1 MAHRDL
7 WMDNLLFK
15 GNKITAILDF
25 DRLKYDYPQLDI
37 ARAILSGAL
46 NEKGFDV
53 TLAVTFM
60 NGYIET
66 YLLSKDYL
74 VNALRLLWYMESTC

>member
-1 MAHRDL
+1 
-7 WMDNLLFK
+7 MDNLLFK